1 MQQLKSISLVT
12 VSDAGHQLVDPIL
25 YEHGHAK
32 ILVASQVPKTTIT
45 IT

>member
-1 MQQLKSISLVT
+1 LLIY
-12 VSDAGHQLVDPIL
+12 PIL